1 MSIAY
6 IGIGSNIGNREENC
20 KLAIRLL
27 KENGIRVKKQSGMFE
42 TEPWGVKD
50 QPKFINM
57 AIEIETGKKP
67 EELLG
72 ILKNIERH
80 IGRPETIKWGQRVID
95 LDILLYSDLI
105 IETPQLEIPH
115 PFMHERE
122 FVLKPLAEIAPHKK
136 HPVSGKTIKEMLD
149 CLKQNHR

>member
-1 MSIAY
+1 MSIVY
-6 IGIGSNIGNREENC
+6 IGLGSNIGNREENC

-42 TEPWGVKD
+42 TEPWGVKN
-50 QPKFINM
+50 QPMFINM

-67 EELLG
+67 DELLG
-72 ILKNIERH
+72 ILKNIEKQM
-80 IGRPETIKWGQRVID
+80 GRTETLKWGQRVID

-136 HPVSGKTIKEMLD
+136 HPVSGKTIKEMFD